1 MVADLLSLY
10 SIGGLRISNLQLHS
24 RAPKLRGPKMN
35 PGWAS
40 LSQSPRMRCPCSTV
54 SKNILFGNDHWLQ
67 GISAFPHLFKHIRG
81 RKLSV
86 AEGLSNRRWISLIKV
101 NSSKMVLHTSI
112 SVTDL
117 RYVS

>member
-1 MVADLLSLY
+1 MVADFLSLY

-24 RAPKLRGPKMN
+24 RAPKLTGL
-35 PGWAS
+35 W
-40 LSQSPRMRCPCSTV
+40 QSNTAKDEPWMGLPLPV
-54 SKNILFGNDHWLQ
+54 SKDEMFLFYCQQEHLFGNDHW
-67 GISAFPHLFKHIRG
+67 HIRG